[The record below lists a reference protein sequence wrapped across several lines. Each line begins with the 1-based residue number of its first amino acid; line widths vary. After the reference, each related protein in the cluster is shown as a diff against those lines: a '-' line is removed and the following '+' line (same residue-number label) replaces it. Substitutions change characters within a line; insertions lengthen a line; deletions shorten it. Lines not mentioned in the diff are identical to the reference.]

1 LQTHPVSKADLSLDV
16 LFGGAYVE
24 DHNRQFHATG
34 NPNHGCNECC
44 TRTDGERQ
52 RRAND
57 LAQPRPSRFNS
68 FQENV
73 MAKVIEFY
81 IPKNF
86 RKPLTNVSQ
95 SQLGKIIEF
104 RAQTKRSA

>member
-1 LQTHPVSKADLSLDV
+1 
-16 LFGGAYVE
+16 
-24 DHNRQFHATG
+24 
-34 NPNHGCNECC
+34 
-44 TRTDGERQ
+44 
-52 RRAND
+52 
-57 LAQPRPSRFNS
+57 
-68 FQENV
+68 